1 MSKGKTWHRR
11 GGSSPLLWDV
21 HLPVHVE
28 KSSRMNHLGEYVAS
42 YGYHVGM
49 GQNSIPL
56 KSDGSYQEF
65 PYFRAILGH
74 SADMAG
80 SPHQTARA
88 GERTD
93 GPWGLPD
100 LASGSLFQV
109 VVGRGLEQVFPRFLT
124 GPPWVLVQYCPL
136 CRLVANRYST
146 TKRCCLNQKKRK
158 RMRALITQV
167 SQAHRPNPL
176 RASPGALNCSRAYHV
191 MQMCEPS
198 HQSWVNWE

>member
-1 MSKGKTWHRR
+1 
-11 GGSSPLLWDV
+11 
-21 HLPVHVE
+21 
-28 KSSRMNHLGEYVAS
+28 MNHLGEYVAS

-146 TKRCCLNQKKRK
+146 TKRCCLNQKNGSEWGHSSLKCR
-158 RMRALITQV
+158 RLIAPTPCGPPLV
-167 SQAHRPNPL
+167 LSTAVGPTMSCKCANPPIRVGWTGSKML
-176 RASPGALNCSRAYHV
+176 IWTKQNGEFTGSEKC
-191 MQMCEPS
+191 QPS
-198 HQSWVNWE
+198 KMGGLL